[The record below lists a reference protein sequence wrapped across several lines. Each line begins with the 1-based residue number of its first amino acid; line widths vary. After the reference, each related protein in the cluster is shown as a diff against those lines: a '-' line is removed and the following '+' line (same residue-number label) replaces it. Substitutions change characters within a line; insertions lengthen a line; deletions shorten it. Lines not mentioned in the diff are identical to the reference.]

1 MLNRISW
8 LKEAAIRVFMN
19 TGFTVFV
26 SSFDLSD
33 KTEFLRYPTAVVIS
47 PFYLLRKLFN
57 LISRRFE
64 VDYAEIFL
72 TTRCTLNCRD
82 CSVLVPYIG
91 KPVDY
96 DCKDIKGDISAFLDS
111 IDRIY
116 KFGMLG
122 GESMLHRDFTEILSF
137 LEKSQKVKSIRVVT
151 NGTYIPGDHILNAL
165 SESKKVHL
173 NISSYPGM
181 KKSVVTELSQKLK
194 ERGVRYSVY
203 SGMQWFDLGA
213 VDMKPEKRADV
224 IEGRFRNCWM
234 RRCPGIRDGRLYHC
248 GRAAFLPLARS
259 IEGGESDYVS
269 LHATDDT
276 RIRRDMIRQL
286 FKSKTLA
293 ACAYCYGTLES
304 RRVEPAIQ
312 AIGKSEAEIFI
323 NQ

>member
-8 LKEAAIRVFMN
+8 LKEAAIRVFIN

-33 KTEFLRYPTAVVIS
+33 KVELLRYPTAVVMS

-91 KPVDY
+91 KPIDY

-122 GESMLHRDFTEILSF
+122 GESMLHRDFIEILCF

-151 NGTYIPGDHILNAL
+151 NGTYIPGEHILNAL
-165 SESKKVHL
+165 SESKKVHV

-181 KKSVVTELSQKLK
+181 NKSVVSELSMKLK
-194 ERGVRYSVY
+194 ERGVRHSVY
-203 SGMQWFDLGA
+203 SGMQWSDLGA
-213 VDMKPEKRADV
+213 VDMEPDKSSE
-224 IEGRFRNCWM
+224 ITEGRFRNCWM
-234 RRCPGIRDGRLYHC
+234 RRCPGIRDGKLYHC
-248 GRAAFLPLARS
+248 GRSAFLPLARF
-259 IEGGESDYVS
+259 IEGGESDYIS
-269 LHATDDT
+269 LRNTDDAG
-276 RIRRDMIRQL
+276 IRRSKIRQFL
-286 FKSKTLA
+286 KREALVT
-293 ACAYCYGTLES
+293 CAYCYGTLES

-312 AIGKSEAEIFI
+312 VIRRNETEAG
-323 NQ
+323 N

>member
-1 MLNRISW
+1 LNRKSG
-8 LKEAAIRVFMN
+8 LKEAVIRIFMN

-33 KTEFLRYPTAVVIS
+33 KAEFLRYPAAVVMT
-47 PFYLLRKLFN
+47 PFYLFRKLYN
-57 LISRRFE
+57 LISGRFE

-72 TTRCTLNCRD
+72 TTRCTLSCRD
-82 CSVLVPYIG
+82 CSVLVPHIG

-96 DCKDIKGDISAFLDS
+96 DSKSIKDDISAFLES

-137 LEKSQKVKSIRVVT
+137 LEESRKVKSIRVVT
-151 NGTYIPGDHILNAL
+151 NGTYIPGENILNAL
-165 SESKKVHL
+165 SESKKVHV
-173 NISSYPGM
+173 NISRYPGM
-181 KKSVVTELSQKLK
+181 KKSIVTEFSQKLK

-203 SGMQWFDLGA
+203 SGMQWSDLGS

-248 GRAAFLPLARS
+248 GRSAFLPLARS

-312 AIGKSEAEIFI
+312 ATGKSKAEILI
-323 NQ
+323 NR